1 MSTEWIIDVFIRQHM
16 TKKKELNSVDNNRYL
31 EDDKMYVC
39 DCCNDVWQKAW
50 YGEIN
55 VYKDFP
61 TIGKKKKRI
70 PGHKKEINND

>member
-31 EDDKMYVC
+31 EDDKMFVC
-39 DCCNDVWQKAW
+39 DCCKDVWQKAW

-70 PGHKKEINND
+70 PGHEK